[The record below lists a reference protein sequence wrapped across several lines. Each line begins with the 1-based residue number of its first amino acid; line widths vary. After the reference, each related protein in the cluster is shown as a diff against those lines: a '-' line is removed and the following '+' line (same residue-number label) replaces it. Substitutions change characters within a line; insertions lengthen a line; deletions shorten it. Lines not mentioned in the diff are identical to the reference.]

1 MRQRIVSP
9 ERLEGALSPPGDKS
23 ISHRALLLNALA
35 KGEARITNCSTSV
48 DCEATI
54 TCIRKLGVLAF
65 HSHTEPSAVTV
76 EGSAGLLWEPTTLL
90 DAGNSGTTLRLLSGI
105 LAGQSFFSVVTGD
118 QSLRSRPMV
127 RIIEPLKLMG
137 ANIQGRRDDAL
148 APLAIHGGG
157 LHGIDYKLPIAS
169 SQVKSALL
177 LAGLQADSP
186 PRLTEPVP
194 TRDHTENMLAAMGAE
209 IDIDGNSI
217 TIAPGELTALDIRV
231 PGDISAA
238 SFWMVAAASHPN
250 ALLEINGVGINPSRT
265 GVVEILKRMGADIQL
280 NNLRDEGGEPV
291 ADIVVRSNDLEGIK
305 ISGDIIPNVID
316 ELPVLAV
323 AACFAQGTTVIRGAA
338 ELRMKETDRI
348 TAMVQGLRHMG
359 AVIQELPDGM
369 VIEGSTSLNG
379 TTCQSHG
386 DHRVAMALAVAG
398 LLADGET
405 VIEGSECV
413 SVSYPQFWEHLE
425 TVTKRDVFVE
435 C

>member
-1 MRQRIVSP
+1 MRQRVVSA
-9 ERLEGALSPPGDKS
+9 ERLEGTLFPPGDKS
-23 ISHRALLLNALA
+23 ISHRAILLNAIA
-35 KGEARITNCSTSV
+35 RGSSRITNCSTSV

-54 TCIRKLGVLAF
+54 SCIRKLGVLAF
-65 HSHTEPSAVTV
+65 YNHTEPSVVTV
-76 EGSAGLLWEPTTLL
+76 EGSGGLLWEPSTLL

-137 ANIQGRRDDAL
+137 ADIQGRRDDAL

-157 LHGIDYKLPIAS
+157 LHGIDYHLPIAS

-186 PRLTEPVP
+186 TRLTEPAP
-194 TRDHTENMLAAMGAE
+194 SRDHTENMLAAMGAE
-209 IDIDGNSI
+209 INSDGIAI

-238 SFWMVAAASHPN
+238 SFWIVAAAAHPN
-250 ALLEINGVGINPSRT
+250 ALLEISGVGINPSRA
-265 GVVEILKRMGADIQL
+265 GVLEILKRMGADIQL
-280 NNLRDEGGEPV
+280 NNLRKEGGEPV
-291 ADIVVRSNDLEGIK
+291 ADIVVRSSGLEGIK

-316 ELPVLAV
+316 ELPALAV
-323 AACFAQGTTVIRGAA
+323 AACFAQGTTVIRDAA

-359 AVIQELPDGM
+359 AV
-369 VIEGSTSLNG
+369 SKS
-379 TTCQSHG
+379 C
-386 DHRVAMALAVAG
+386 RMA
-398 LLADGET
+398 
-405 VIEGSECV
+405 
-413 SVSYPQFWEHLE
+413 W
-425 TVTKRDVFVE
+425 
-435 C
+435 